1 MAIDNDRKKPG
12 TKPEIT
18 AFAAGFVMSF
28 VTDETGIL
36 TLNYHL

>member
-1 MAIDNDRKKPG
+1 MATDNDRKKPG
-12 TKPEIT
+12 IKPEIT
-18 AFAAGFVMSF
+18 AFAADFVMSS